1 MLTPS
6 ERESG
11 GELREGGA
19 DESLLENPFR
29 ITPDDLRTI
38 DRADKIVSFANRGRR
53 EEELQTVQI
62 FWFDTAELPSSQV
75 GSGTNY
81 WMVNRSNGRT
91 V

>member
-75 GSGTNY
+75 GD
-81 WMVNRSNGRT
+81 RCR
-91 V
+91 